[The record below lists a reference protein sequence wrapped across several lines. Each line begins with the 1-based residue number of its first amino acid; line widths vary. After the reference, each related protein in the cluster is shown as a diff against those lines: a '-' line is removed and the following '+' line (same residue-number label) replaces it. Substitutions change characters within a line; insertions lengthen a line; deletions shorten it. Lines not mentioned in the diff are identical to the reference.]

1 MRFQGSVLKE
11 QGVTFGVVVV
21 KKHVVDV
28 PSQAREAIV
37 GFSSA
42 FGGIPTV
49 LVAQDS
55 SGRAYWYGRTDI
67 INYMRNVPLSAIPW
81 NWYDLN

>member
-21 KKHVVDV
+21 KRHVLNV
-28 PSQAREAIV
+28 PSQAREVISEASV
-37 GFSSA
+37 L
-42 FGGIPTV
+42 FGGIPVV

-67 INYMRNVPLSAIPW
+67 VNYMKNVPLAAIPW
-81 NWYDLN
+81 KWYDLN